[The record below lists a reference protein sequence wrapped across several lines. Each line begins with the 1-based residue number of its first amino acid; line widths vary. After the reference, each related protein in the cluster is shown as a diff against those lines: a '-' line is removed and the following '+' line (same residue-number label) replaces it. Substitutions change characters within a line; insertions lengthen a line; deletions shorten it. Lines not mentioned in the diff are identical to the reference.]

1 MITRPD
7 LQSSFFTNEKLASGG
22 FNTYYRWN
30 LNVNEERA
38 YFDFTKQLDLATYR
52 SKVKITYVLP
62 YKTHAKIEHGDFYC
76 YVTNGSGY
84 IDNAIKAMVY
94 TGIIDVF
101 DVSMKLTVREIRRI
115 LFETEKFTVIG
126 EDERSNEESRYF
138 LYIKENQGEL
148 FNVISKE
155 NHLLIWQ

>member
-22 FNTYYRWN
+22 
-30 LNVNEERA
+30 
-38 YFDFTKQLDLATYR
+38 
-52 SKVKITYVLP
+52 
-62 YKTHAKIEHGDFYC
+62 
-76 YVTNGSGY
+76 
-84 IDNAIKAMVY
+84 
-94 TGIIDVF
+94 F